1 MMYAER
7 QTGNPSNG
15 QSDERD
21 YAVVKVCYYQRVLLN
36 PQEHRR
42 RWPYSILIFTALTS
56 DTMVLLNMYP
66 MAAMLN
72 ILCKG

>member
-1 MMYAER
+1 
-7 QTGNPSNG
+7 
-15 QSDERD
+15 
-21 YAVVKVCYYQRVLLN
+21 
-36 PQEHRR
+36 
-42 RWPYSILIFTALTS
+42 LIFTALTS